1 MGNIDLQHH
10 GIKGMRWGRRR
21 YQNKDGSLTPAG
33 KKRRA
38 AEEDVS
44 SLSDEELR
52 SRINRLN
59 LERRY
64 VNLSKPKGNNIL
76 GTAGKIS
83 SMGSDGNKIGKNVKK
98 YRDGKKPTDLDLDD
112 AVTDFEAPKGKGKGK
127 GKSEVDLVGQGLKVT
142 SGSLSAANKIK
153 NIVDDNKT
161 AKRVKPKLES
171 MNDDELR
178 KVVNRMDMEQ
188 QYSNLKKESVSR
200 GKVSAGQVLSIA
212 GDVLAVGASATA
224 IVVAINNLKKG

>member
-1 MGNIDLQHH
+1 MDNVYLQHH
-10 GIKGMRWGRRR
+10 GVKGQRWGRRR

-59 LERRY
+59 LEKRY
-64 VNLSKPKGNNIL
+64 TNLSRSKGSNVL
-76 GTAGKIS
+76 GTAGKVT
-83 SMGSDGNKIGKNVKK
+83 SMGSDAGNIAKNANKL
-98 YRDGKKPTDLDLDD
+98 R
-112 AVTDFEAPKGKGKGK
+112 
-127 GKSEVDLVGQGLKVT
+127 GKSSQGADLASKGADVATK
-142 SGSLSAANKIK
+142 SISAASKIK
-153 NIVDDNKT
+153 NISDEKKLV
-161 AKRVKPKLES
+161 KRTKPKLES
-171 MNDDELR
+171 MSDEELR

-188 QYSNLKKESVSR
+188 QYSSLKSESVSR

-224 IVVAINNLKKG
+224 IAVAIYNLKKG